1 MPVKRNKSDT
11 TRTFHW
17 RDADKTLRTIE
28 IDPAGRILITL
39 NATSSSFSTN
49 LSIEQFDDLIQ
60 YVYSERKKRQLD
72 QQEVTNANP

>member
-1 MPVKRNKSDT
+1 MPVKRNNYT

-17 RDADKTLRTIE
+17 RDESSLLRTIE
-28 IDPAGRILITL
+28 IDDKGMIQIILSAG
-39 NATSSSFSTN
+39 STAN
-49 LSIEQFDDLIQ
+49 ISIEQFDSLIQ